1 MNWLLN
7 WIWSTRHYGL
17 EFTRPSGLLISMLQK
32 LSWFLLT
39 DLKTLRLLMW
49 KWVGLFLK
57 KNHLLRCCGW
67 LSLLNW
73 IGALTLPVLLKLS
86 PRKLA
91 PWCVIWSFFLLG
103 FLCIPINLPYDH
115 AWNTFVMSGLVAVLT
130 ANC

>member
-17 EFTRPSGLLISMLQK
+17 EFTRPSGLLMSMLQK

-39 DLKTLRLLMW
+39 GLKTLRLLMW

-86 PRKLA
+86 PRNLA
-91 PWCVIWSFFLLG
+91 PWYVIWSFFLLG
-103 FLCIPINLPYDH
+103 ILCIPINLSYDH
-115 AWNTFVMSGLVAVLT
+115 AWNTIVMSGLVALLA